1 MAGIGNIK
9 ISELAPHANIDGRE
23 VMPVSWE
30 TTTGSGYESYKSSV
44 DSLKSYFGT
53 ALGVDALK
61 TQVTSYG
68 DELAYLKRDLGQYYT
83 GTDGTY
89 NYIGVGQAQKDMCIN
104 TEGESVTK
112 AGYYISNEF
121 TVKAGSLYLI
131 PLNDG
136 AEPAAD
142 VALFAKVHKYHGWS
156 VGSYQDGEFLPG
168 VIVRVPNYSYDTGL
182 SPVYEP
188 LPHHY
193 MTSADGGYGLPTNS
207 SIKPSYNNMAV
218 FFAPEDATIVI
229 SAPMSVNG
237 VFRINYAV
245 LTEAADRFIGANTA
259 MSRVIAESL
268 ASLSARLDSCE
279 KAIGTVG
286 DTVAGQLD
294 TTKMYKYCGGDL
306 VVISDSDPSSTATA
320 TRPIDIPNH
329 AGQLWV
335 NFTSGKVWIGVDT
348 LSHDSWKQVT
358 LTT

>member
-1 MAGIGNIK
+1 MAGTGNIK

-30 TTTGSGYESYKSSV
+30 TTVGSGYESYKSSV

-89 NYIGVGQAQKDMCIN
+89 NYIGVGQAKKDQCIDTAGN
-104 TEGESVTK
+104 VVTK
-112 AGYYISNEF
+112 AGYYISNQL

-131 PLNDG
+131 PLNVG

-142 VALFAKVHKYHGWS
+142 VALFAKVHKYKGWD
-156 VGSYQDGEFLPG
+156 VYDYTDGNYQGKYYRLPSYREDAGP
-168 VIVRVPNYSYDTGL
+168 T
-182 SPVYEP
+182 PVYEP

-207 SIKPSYNNMAV
+207 SIKASYNNMAV
-218 FFAPEDATIVI
+218 FFAPEDAKIVI
-229 SAPMSVNG
+229 SAPMSVVG

-245 LTEAADRFIGANTA
+245 LTEATDRFIGANTA

-286 DTVAGQLD
+286 DTVVGQLD

-306 VVISDSDPSSTATA
+306 VVISKSDPSSTATA
-320 TRPIDIPNH
+320 TRPIDTPNH

-335 NFTSGKVWIGVDT
+335 NVTTGTVWIGVDT
-348 LSHDSWKQVT
+348 VSHDSWKKIT